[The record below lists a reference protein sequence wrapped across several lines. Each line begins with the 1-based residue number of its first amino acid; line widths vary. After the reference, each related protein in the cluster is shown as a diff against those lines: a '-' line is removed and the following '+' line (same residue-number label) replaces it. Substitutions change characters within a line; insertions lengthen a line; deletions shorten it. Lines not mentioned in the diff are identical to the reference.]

1 VIRPWFLALAT
12 TLVLVSGC
20 GGSKDP
26 TPPSGPPA
34 PPGGGINGRERIG
47 WDQSADNTAQLDGFQ
62 YAIYVDGARN
72 VMAAVSCSAGSSAT
86 VFACSGKG
94 PDLSV
99 GQHTIELAAFTSDG
113 EGPRSAPLVVT
124 VSALTTGTAQ
134 APVEWPSEH
143 TEKTSDGVLLRTEKV
158 IDGLEDP
165 VDALFA
171 PDGRLFIAERRGR
184 VRIAQDGQLQVPD
197 ALTTVLE
204 DDGPAESLLSI
215 AIAPDFERT
224 HFVFAVHASRTGSGD
239 VFRLVRYRELRGT
252 LAERAVLIEGAGP
265 PIADAAAVL
274 RVASDGKF
282 YVAVGA
288 PGFPGT
294 LMRINADGTRPQ
306 DQAGTAPAVAQGLQS
321 PRGLAADPRSGIV
334 WIADEQDGD
343 AHLSGVAFAGRPI
356 RAVVRARHPLPD
368 GSGSLAFYA
377 GKVLPGFEN
386 TLLLASATGRHIER
400 IRLGGDRLDS
410 IAASET
416 LLQDAVGPI
425 QVVIVGPDGAIY
437 FCTSQ
442 ALGKLTAQ

>member
-20 GGSKDP
+20 GGSNDP
-26 TPPSGPPA
+26 TPAPPA
-34 PPGGGINGRERIG
+34 PPGGGITGRERIG
-47 WDQSADNTAQLDGFQ
+47 WDQPADDAAQLGAFQ
-62 YAIYVDGARN
+62 YAIYVDGTRN
-72 VMAAVSCSAGSSAT
+72 VMTAVSCSAGTSAT
-86 VFACSGKG
+86 VFVCSGKG
-94 PDLSV
+94 PDLSA
-99 GQHTIELAAFTSDG
+99 GQHTLELAAFTSDT
-113 EGPRSAPLVVT
+113 EGPRSSPLVVT
-124 VSALTTGTAQ
+124 VNALTTGTA
-134 APVEWPSEH
+134 PVEWRGEQ
-143 TEKTSDGVLLRTEKV
+143 TEKTSDGVILRTEKV
-158 IDGLEDP
+158 LDGLEDP

-184 VRIAQDGQLQVPD
+184 VRVVQDGQLQVPD
-197 ALTTVLE
+197 ALTTALE
-204 DDGPAESLLSI
+204 DDGPAENLLSI

-224 HFVFAVHASRTGSGD
+224 HFVFAVLASRTGSGD

-252 LAERAVLIEGAGP
+252 LAERAVLIESAGP

-294 LMRINADGTRPQ
+294 LLRINADGTMPL

-321 PRGLAADPRSGIV
+321 PRGLATDPRSGIV

-343 AHLSGVAFAGRPI
+343 AHLSGLAFAGRPI

-368 GSGSLAFYA
+368 GSGSLAFYS
-377 GKVLPGFEN
+377 GKVLSGFEN
-386 TLLLASATGRHIER
+386 TLLLASPTGRHIER
-400 IRLGGDRLDS
+400 IRLAGDRLDS
-410 IAASET
+410 IAARET

-425 QVVIVGPDGAIY
+425 QVVTVGPDGSIY
-437 FCTSQ
+437 FCTDQ
-442 ALGKLTAQ
+442 AVGRLTASQ

>member
-1 VIRPWFLALAT
+1 MIRHWVLALTT
-12 TLVLVSGC
+12 TLVVVSGC

-26 TPPSGPPA
+26 SSPPPSAPPA
-34 PPGGGINGRERIG
+34 GGITGRERIG
-47 WDQSADNTAQLDGFQ
+47 WDQSADDTAQLGGFQ
-62 YAIYVDGARN
+62 YAIYVDGTRH
-72 VMAAVSCSAGSSAT
+72 VMTAVSCAAGSSAT

-99 GQHTIELAAFTSDG
+99 GQHTIELAAFTSAA
-113 EGPRSAPLVVT
+113 EGPRSAPLTVT
-124 VSALTTGTAQ
+124 VTALTTGTAS
-134 APVEWPSEH
+134 APVEWASDQ
-143 TEKTSDGVLLRTEKV
+143 TEKTSDGVTLRTQKV
-158 IDGLEDP
+158 VDGLEDP
-165 VDALFA
+165 VDALFT

-184 VRIAQDGQLQVPD
+184 VRIVQDGQLQVPD

-204 DDGPAESLLSI
+204 DDGPAENLLSI

-224 HFVFAVHASRTGSGD
+224 HFVYAVLASRTGSGD

-252 LAERAVLIEGAGP
+252 LAERAVLLEGAGP

-274 RVASDGKF
+274 RVAADGKF

-288 PGFPGT
+288 TGFPGT
-294 LMRINADGTRPQ
+294 LLRINADGTMPL
-306 DQAGTAPAVAQGLQS
+306 DQAGTAPAVAQGLQL

-343 AHLSGVAFAGRPI
+343 AHLSGLAFTGRPV

-386 TLLLASATGRHIER
+386 TLLVASATGRHIKR
-400 IRLGGDRLDS
+400 IRLAGDRLDS
-410 IAASET
+410 IGATET
-416 LLQDAVGPI
+416 LLQDSVGPI
-425 QVVIVGPDGAIY
+425 QLVIVGPDGAIY
-437 FCTSQ
+437 FCTDQ
-442 ALGKLTAQ
+442 AMGRVTAAQ

>member
-1 VIRPWFLALAT
+1 VSRFSTLALAIA
-12 TLVLVSGC
+12 LLGSSAC
-20 GGSKDP
+20 GSDPEPSSP
-26 TPPSGPPA
+26 TPPAGA
-34 PPGGGINGRERIG
+34 ITGRERIG
-47 WDQSADNTAQLDGFQ
+47 WDQPADDAAQLGGFE
-62 YAIYVDGARN
+62 YAIYVDGTRN
-72 VMAAVSCSAGSSAT
+72 VMTAVSCSAGASPT
-86 VFACSGKG
+86 VFVCSAKG
-94 PDLSV
+94 PDLSA
-99 GQHTIELAAFTSDG
+99 GQHTLELAAFTSDA

-124 VSALTTGTAQ
+124 VNALTTGTA
-134 APVEWPSEH
+134 PVEWPGEQ
-143 TEKTSDGVLLRTEKV
+143 TEKTSDGVILRTEKV
-158 IDGLEDP
+158 LDGLEDP

-184 VRIAQDGQLQVPD
+184 VRVVQDGQLQVPD

-204 DDGPAESLLSI
+204 DDGPAENLLSI
-215 AIAPDFERT
+215 AIASNFERT
-224 HFVFAVHASRTGSGD
+224 HFVFVVYASRTGSGD

-252 LAERAVLIEGAGP
+252 LAERAVLIEAAGP

-294 LMRINADGTRPQ
+294 LLRVSADGTMPT
-306 DQAGTAPAVAQGLQS
+306 DQAGTAPAVAQGVQS

-334 WIADEQDGD
+334 WIADEQGGE
-343 AHLSGVAFAGRPI
+343 AHLSGLAFAGRPI

-377 GKVLPGFEN
+377 GKVLPGFDD
-386 TLLLASATGRHIER
+386 TLLLASATGRHIKR
-400 IRLGGDRLDS
+400 IRLGGDRLDT
-410 IAASET
+410 IATSET

-437 FCTSQ
+437 FCTDQ
-442 ALGKLTAQ
+442 ALGRLTASQ

>member
-1 VIRPWFLALAT
+1 M
-12 TLVLVSGC
+12 TLVVVSGC

-26 TPPSGPPA
+26 APTPAPPA
-34 PPGGGINGRERIG
+34 PPAGGFTGRERIG
-47 WDQSADNTAQLDGFQ
+47 WDQPADDTVQLGGFQ
-62 YAIYVDGARN
+62 YAVYVDGTRN
-72 VMAAVSCSAGSSAT
+72 VMTAVSCAAGTSAT
-86 VFACSGKG
+86 VFVCSGKG
-94 PDLSV
+94 PDLSA
-99 GQHTIELAAFTSDG
+99 GQHTLELAAVSSDV

-124 VSALTTGTAQ
+124 VNALTTGTA
-134 APVEWPSEH
+134 PVEWAGEQ
-143 TEKTSDGVLLRTEKV
+143 TEKTSDGVILRTEK
-158 IDGLEDP
+158 ILDGLEDP

-184 VRIAQDGQLQVPD
+184 VRVVQDGRLQVPD

-204 DDGPAESLLSI
+204 DDGPAENLLSI

-282 YVAVGA
+282 FVAVGA

-294 LMRINADGTRPQ
+294 LLRISADGTMPL

-321 PRGLAADPRSGIV
+321 PRGLAEDPRSGIV

-343 AHLSGVAFAGRPI
+343 AHLSGLAFAGRPI

-368 GSGSLAFYA
+368 GSGSLTFYA

-400 IRLGGDRLDS
+400 IRLAGERLDS
-410 IAASET
+410 IAASDT

-437 FCTSQ
+437 FCTRQ
-442 ALGKLTAQ
+442 ALGRLTASQ

>member
-1 VIRPWFLALAT
+1 MMWGVSRLSI
-12 TLVLVSGC
+12 LVLAIALLGASAC
-20 GGSKDP
+20 GSDPEPNSP
-26 TPPSGPPA
+26 TPPA
-34 PPGGGINGRERIG
+34 GGITGRERIG
-47 WDQSADNTAQLDGFQ
+47 WDQPADDAAQLGGFQ
-62 YAIYVDGARN
+62 YAIYVDGTRN
-72 VMAAVSCSAGSSAT
+72 VMTAVSCSAGTSPT

-94 PDLSV
+94 PDLSA
-99 GQHTIELAAFTSDG
+99 GQHTLELAAFTSDA

-124 VSALTTGTAQ
+124 VNALTTGTA
-134 APVEWPSEH
+134 PVEWSGEQ
-143 TEKTSDGVLLRTEKV
+143 TEKTSDGVILRTEKV
-158 IDGLEDP
+158 LDGLEDP

-184 VRIAQDGQLQVPD
+184 VRVVQDGQLQVPD

-204 DDGPAESLLSI
+204 DDGPAENLLSI

-224 HFVFAVHASRTGSGD
+224 HFVFLVSASRTGSGD

-252 LAERAVLIEGAGP
+252 LAERAVLIESAGP

-294 LMRINADGTRPQ
+294 LLRINADGTKPL
-306 DQAGTAPAVAQGLQS
+306 DQAGTAPAVAQGLQL

-343 AHLSGVAFAGRPI
+343 AHLSGLAFAGRPI

-368 GSGSLAFYA
+368 GSGSLAFYS

-386 TLLLASATGRHIER
+386 TLLLASPTGRHIER
-400 IRLGGDRLDS
+400 IRLAGDRLDS
-410 IAASET
+410 IGASET

-437 FCTSQ
+437 FCTGQ
-442 ALGKLTAQ
+442 ALGRLTASQ